1 MRVKIY
7 RKLRYDVFHDIP
19 KSDTVMQNVSDLD
32 TILNGISYLD
42 TCQGTMWNGRPD
54 PAHFIRGKGNRTCT
68 ALEKMQE
75 EEGESL

>member
-1 MRVKIY
+1 
-7 RKLRYDVFHDIP
+7 
-19 KSDTVMQNVSDLD
+19 MQNISDLD